1 MKKLLFLAF
10 FSLCFVSLSMAQDF
24 SLDELMRSRTEN
36 YPTFESLVHGKG
48 YTLNHLESTERSSV
62 FKNGTN
68 VITYNTYYDDKSIRY
83 KRYVAIKFE
92 TQNLETYERL
102 KRQVEAGAKYS
113 KTKLRRTSTKEYLEH
128 LYRNEQVS
136 IHLFDISYKDDSKPY
151 YMIEIYSLYSDN

>member
-1 MKKLLFLAF
+1 
-10 FSLCFVSLSMAQDF
+10 MAQDF
-24 SLDELMRSRTEN
+24 SLDELMKSRTDT

-68 VITYNTYYDDKSIRY
+68 VITYNTYYDNSSIRY

-92 TQNLETYERL
+92 TQSLDTYEKL
-102 KRQVEAGAKYS
+102 KHQVEAGSKYS
-113 KTKLRRTSTKEYLEH
+113 KTMLRRTSQKEYLEH
-128 LYRNEQVS
+128 LYRNDEVS

-151 YMIEIYSLYSDN
+151 YMIEIYSLYSDYDKKY

>member
-10 FSLCFVSLSMAQDF
+10 FSLCFCTLSMAQGF
-24 SLDELMRSRTEN
+24 SLDELLQSRKSN

-48 YTLNHLESTERSSV
+48 YVLNHLESTERSSV

-68 VITYNTYYDDKSIRY
+68 VITYNTFYDNASIRY

-92 TQNLETYERL
+92 TQSLETYESL
-102 KRQVEAGAKYS
+102 KRQVEASAKYS
-113 KTKLRRTSTKEYLEH
+113 KTRMRRTPQKEYLEH
-128 LYRNEQVS
+128 LYRNEEVS

-151 YMIEIYSLYSDN
+151 YMIEIYALLSDY